1 MSWRWV
7 LDRAAER
14 DLRRVNGSTR
24 RRIFALLDRF
34 AEDPSRTDVD
44 IRKLQGTDDEWALR
58 VGEWRVR
65 FHHDRAHLAIVV
77 LRVLPRRDA
86 YRS

>member
-14 DLRRVNGSTR
+14 DMRRADQPPR
-24 RRIFALLDRF
+24 RRILALLDRF
-34 AEDPSRTDVD
+34 ATNPTRSDVD
-44 IRKLQGTDDEWALR
+44 IRRLQGMSDEWALR

-65 FHHDRAHLAIVV
+65 FFYDRANQTIVV
-77 LRVLPRRDA
+77 VRVLPRRDA
-86 YRS
+86 YRG